1 MYKQSKK
8 LVKIEFIL
16 IAECLVFA
24 LAVWG
29 VSVDIGF
36 KNTIE
41 FVESM
46 IRDTHY
52 IDFSLV
58 FIFIVMF
65 FSVGKTVIQQ
75 FKSIGSFESNE
86 IGMIFVILAFFI
98 VGIVNRY
105 VNLFPLRF
113 SIDVSFITYS
123 LILLV
128 FLIIRSFF
136 IDLIG
141 QMKLQNKILK

>member
-24 LAVWG
+24 LSVWG
-29 VSVDIGF
+29 VSVDIEF

-46 IRDTHY
+46 IRDTRY

-58 FIFIVMF
+58 FILIVMF
-65 FSVGKTVIQQ
+65 FSVGKTVIEQ